1 MFLLLLLLMSTADVA
16 RGLEVVDYLRR
27 DVADVFSNT
36 SIQRGKDNYIDK
48 FVLF

>member
-1 MFLLLLLLMSTADVA
+1 MSTADVA